1 MMSKNKY
8 IWLATIPEIG
18 GIGISIISNTEESAK
33 KMLKK
38 AYYDIK
44 RDWWYGQEYNTY
56 KGALEYFGGT
66 IKKVYFNKVYDDQ
79 LR

>member
-1 MMSKNKY
+1 MGKKNNY
-8 IWLATIPEIG
+8 IWLASIPEIG
-18 GIGISIISNTEESAK
+18 GIGISVISDTEESAK
-33 KMLKK
+33 KILKK
-38 AYYDIK
+38 EFYAIK
-44 RDWWYGQEYNTY
+44 RDWWKGQEYNTY